1 MASRTSDVAVERLLQ
16 YIRIPSVSGD
26 GPSGSYNECAVW
38 LKGYLEEVGL
48 TVQVFSPVENKP
60 IVMATWPGKD
70 PSLPSIL
77 LNSHYDVVP
86 VAREHWKHDPFNPT
100 VLEDGMIYGRG
111 TQDMKSVGVQ
121 YVEAVHRLKMAGFVP
136 SRNIHLLFVPDE
148 EIGGVHGM
156 EAFLASKQYK
166 SIQPVAFAFDEGLAN
181 PSDAFTVF
189 YGERVPWW
197 FYVKATGP
205 TGHGSRFIENT
216 ATSKIIDVCN
226 KTLAFRVEQETLLNV
241 DSGCKHGDMKKRN
254 LGDVTTVNLT
264 MLQSGVSQ
272 DGGKTHALNVIPTEA
287 VAGFDVRISPHMD
300 LQKFKAMLD
309 EWCSAEGLSWE
320 FVSWWK
326 NPLHEHYTT
335 SVDDTNVWWKLFEE
349 GCKEIGVPVEA
360 EVFPAATDSRFLR
373 QLGIPALGFSPMNKT
388 EILLHEHNECLHK
401 DIFLRGID
409 VFETLF
415 RRLFAYAK
423 VN

>member
-1 MASRTSDVAVERLLQ
+1 MATPTSSVERLLQ
-16 YIRIPSVSGD
+16 YIRIPTISGD
-26 GPSGSYNECAVW
+26 GPKGAYNEV
-38 LKGYLEEVGL
+38 L
-48 TVQVFSPVENKP
+48 QVFSPSESKP
-60 IVMATWPGKD
+60 IATWQGKD
-70 PSLPSIL
+70 SSLPSIL

-86 VAREHWKHDPFNPT
+86 VAREHWQHDPFKPT

-111 TQDMKSVGVQ
+111 IQDMKSVGVQ
-121 YVEAVHRLKMAGFVP
+121 YVEAVSRLKAEGFIP

-148 EIGGVHGM
+148 EIGGVDGM
-156 EAFLASKQYK
+156 EAFLASEQYK

-181 PSDAFTVF
+181 PNDVFTVF

-197 FYVKATGP
+197 FYVKAEGP
-205 TGHGSRFIENT
+205 TGHGSRFIKNT

-226 KTLAFRVEQETLLNV
+226 KALAFRAEQEALLSA
-241 DSGCKHGDMKKRN
+241 DSGCKHGDIKKRN
-254 LGDVTTVNLT
+254 LGDVTTVNLN

-300 LQKFKAMLD
+300 LKKLKAMLD

-335 SVDDTNVWWKLFEE
+335 SVDDTNIWWTFFKE
-349 GCKEIGVPVEA
+349 GCKDVGVPVET

-401 DIFLRGID
+401 DTFLRGID
-409 VFETLF
+409 VYETLF
-415 RRLFAYAK
+415 RRMFTYAEA
-423 VN
+423 N

>member
-1 MASRTSDVAVERLLQ
+1 M
-16 YIRIPSVSGD
+16 
-26 GPSGSYNECAVW
+26 
-38 LKGYLEEVGL
+38 
-48 TVQVFSPVENKP
+48 
-60 IVMATWPGKD
+60 
-70 PSLPSIL
+70 

-86 VAREHWKHDPFNPT
+86 VARQHWDHDPFNPT
-100 VLEDGMIYGRG
+100 VLEDGNIYGRG
-111 TQDMKSVGVQ
+111 IQDMKSVGVQ
-121 YVEAVHRLKMAGFVP
+121 YVEAVSRLKAEGFVP

-148 EIGGVHGM
+148 EIGGVDGM
-156 EAFLASKQYK
+156 EAFLASEQYK

-181 PSDAFTVF
+181 PNDAFTVF

-205 TGHGSRFIENT
+205 TGHGSRFIKNT

-226 KTLAFRVEQETLLNV
+226 KALAFRAEQEALLSA
-241 DSGCKHGDMKKRN
+241 DSGCKHGDIKKRN
-254 LGDVTTVNLT
+254 LGDVTTVNLN

-287 VAGFDVRISPHMD
+287 VAGFDVRISPDMD
-300 LQKFKAMLD
+300 LKKFKAMLD
-309 EWCSAEGLSWE
+309 EWCAAEGLSWE

-335 SVDDTNVWWKLFEE
+335 SVDDSNIWWKLFKE
-349 GCKEIGVPVEA
+349 GCEDVGVPVET

-388 EILLHEHNECLHK
+388 EILLHEHNERLHK
-401 DIFLRGID
+401 DTFLRGID
-409 VFETLF
+409 VYETLF
-415 RRLFAYAK
+415 RRMFTYA
-423 VN
+423 N

>member
-1 MASRTSDVAVERLLQ
+1 MTSIERLLQ
-16 YIRIPSVSGD
+16 YVRIPSVSGD
-26 GPSGSYNECAVW
+26 GPNGAYNECAVW
-38 LKGYLEEVGL
+38 LRSYLDEVGL
-48 TVQVFSPVENKP
+48 KVQVFSPSDNKP
-60 IVMATWPGKD
+60 IVVATWEGKD
-70 PSLPSIL
+70 PALPSIL

-86 VAREHWKHDPFNPT
+86 VSRQHWKHDPFNPT

-111 TQDMKSVGVQ
+111 IQDMKSVGVQ
-121 YVEAVHRLKMAGFVP
+121 YVEAVSRLKKAGFVP

-148 EIGGVHGM
+148 EIGGVDGM
-156 EAFLASKQYK
+156 EAFLVSEQYK
-166 SIQPVAFAFDEGLAN
+166 SIQPVAFALDEGLAN
-181 PSDAFTVF
+181 PNDAFTVF

-205 TGHGSRFIENT
+205 TGHGSRFIQNT
-216 ATSKIIDVCN
+216 ATSKIINVCN
-226 KTLAFRVEQETLLNV
+226 KALAFRAEQEALLSA
-241 DSGCKHGDMKKRN
+241 DSGCKHGDIKKRN
-254 LGDVTTVNLT
+254 LGDVTTVNLN

-287 VAGFDVRISPHMD
+287 VAGFDVRISPNMD
-300 LQKFKAMLD
+300 LKKFKTMLD

-335 SVDDTNVWWKLFEE
+335 SVDDDNIWWRLFKE
-349 GCKEIGVPVEA
+349 GCEEVGVPVET

-388 EILLHEHNECLHK
+388 EILLHEHNERLHK
-401 DIFLRGID
+401 DTFLRGID
-409 VFETLF
+409 VYETLF
-415 RRLFAYAK
+415 RRMFAYAEAK
-423 VN
+423 